1 MDCERKQFLP
11 VSESANRSSISAD
24 IRGYYA
30 TLTLEFD
37 DQVSLDD
44 ALYTAGRLTKE
55 LRIGAVKFDWD
66 KGAVTYYVNR
76 NGTVLQKIKSE
87 VTTVMRPGTEGG
99 AA

>member
-1 MDCERKQFLP
+1 MDPRTMAERRL
-11 VSESANRSSISAD
+11 EDDR

-37 DQVSLDD
+37 DQVNLDD

-66 KGAVTYYVNR
+66 KGAVTYYVNS

>member
-1 MDCERKQFLP
+1 MDNLLTDSRRP
-11 VSESANRSSISAD
+11 DDR

-66 KGAVTYYVNR
+66 KGAVTYYVNS

-87 VTTVMRPGTEGG
+87 VTTVMRPGKEDQQYE
-99 AA
+99 